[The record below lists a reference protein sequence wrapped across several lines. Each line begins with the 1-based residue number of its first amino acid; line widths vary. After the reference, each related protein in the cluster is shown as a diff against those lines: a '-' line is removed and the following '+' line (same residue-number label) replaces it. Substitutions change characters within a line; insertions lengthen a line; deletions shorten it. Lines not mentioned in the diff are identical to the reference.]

1 MSSQKHCSSSP
12 IKKYFGTN
20 RKSIILIIQALN
32 FSEWRYVLAGSS
44 DGLIAIYDTNQEKV
58 SKNESPKSIAE
69 VVGIT
74 SNLTSTNKAS
84 TSVVQW
90 HPFDNGLFVSSG
102 TDGKLKGICTR
113 NQIKD
118 VFFKLTSSSKVRIWF
133 VSFSKVGVSLVGYQ

>member
-1 MSSQKHCSSSP
+1 MLIEGCLTRGLSVVQS
-12 IKKYFGTN
+12 KKYFGTN

-113 NQIKD
+113 NH
-118 VFFKLTSSSKVRIWF
+118 
-133 VSFSKVGVSLVGYQ
+133 